1 MTDRT
6 PGPDAGPGPHPQ
18 PQPPSLAAEVPVRV
32 WLPILC
38 LIAALTAAY
47 FLLPLDDI
55 GSRPEIGWSLF
66 GVLVAAVSLLLA
78 RQVDDVL
85 RERPRTRPGLV
96 IPLLVY
102 LSVLIFAAAYYTL
115 ARQSGEF
122 IGLGTRFDALYFTL
136 TTFATVG
143 YGDVAPHGQA
153 ARIVTTLQVVY
164 GVVFLTASATAL
176 AQHLRIRL
184 TPASKHDDPHR
195 R

>member
-6 PGPDAGPGPHPQ
+6 PEPETGPEPVPKPPPQ
-18 PQPPSLAAEVPVRV
+18 APAAEVPVRV
-32 WLPILC
+32 WLPILF
-38 LIAALTAAY
+38 LMAALTAAY
-47 FLLPLDDI
+47 FTLPLDGI
-55 GSRPEIGWSLF
+55 GSRPEVGWSLF
-66 GVLVAAVSLLLA
+66 GVLVAAVSLLLL

-85 RERPRTRPGLV
+85 RERPRSRPGLV

-115 ARQSGEF
+115 ARQPDEF

-153 ARIVTTLQVVY
+153 ARIVTALQVVY

-184 TPASKHDDPHR
+184 TPDSRHNDHHHR
-195 R
+195 